1 MHQLTREIL
10 VACEAEA
17 RRKPSGF
24 QGITLKQA
32 GKRAALLRCDFS
44 GNDDLKTLPRLGISP
59 PFSKLLAPRSLKMSS
74 MGAYQ

>member
-1 MHQLTREIL
+1 MRSLTREIL
-10 VACEAEA
+10 VAREAEA

-24 QGITLKQA
+24 QGIALKQA

-44 GNDDLKTLPRLGISP
+44 GNDELKTLHRLGIST
-59 PFSKLLAPRSLKMSS
+59 PFSKLFAPRRLKMSS